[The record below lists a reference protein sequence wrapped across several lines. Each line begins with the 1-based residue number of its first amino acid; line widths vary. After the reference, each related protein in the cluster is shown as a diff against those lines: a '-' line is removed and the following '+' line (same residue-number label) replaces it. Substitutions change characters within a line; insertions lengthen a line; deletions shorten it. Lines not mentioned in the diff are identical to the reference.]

1 MNSQKKH
8 SIINSKTE
16 SRRVILSLVVV
27 VTTSTSLLFPV
38 VVEAQQSVPPFGFP
52 EDLSSGS
59 ATSSSPAPQPV
70 KLTPAGNSASPGLI
84 PQNDPL
90 PEPVLLNDWEGQAS
104 EQPSRDA
111 FLPPK
116 TPTPQPLPAGDPFEN
131 VQQTQPPTSPI
142 NPSAP
147 AVSNGAKQAPG
158 ALPLQAP
165 NSTQRPLMP
174 AGEIDSLPPV
184 QQYPNSTGQGS
195 EFQQMSNSREVYSPP
210 ADNFSNSFDPAPQM
224 VPSPGNYGGNPP
236 ALQVEAAKV
245 RTEEVHEIQ
254 SGENYWTLSRKYYG
268 AARYFAAL
276 AEYNRHRIPHPDRM
290 KPGMYVL
297 IPDVSILEERFP
309 EMAWINKESEERA
322 KLPGG
327 FFIDESGRPAY
338 RIGKGDTL
346 TDIAQNHLGRMT
358 RWTEIHNLN
367 QDVLGA
373 RGILKIGMVLR
384 LPPDACQVTLA
395 PPVGNYR

>member
-1 MNSQKKH
+1 MNSHRNH
-8 SIINSKTE
+8 SIWNSKIE
-16 SRRVILSLVVV
+16 FRRLLLSLIVVF
-27 VTTSTSLLFPV
+27 TTSTSLLIPKI
-38 VVEAQQSVPPFGFP
+38 VEAQQSVPPFGFP
-52 EDLSSGS
+52 EDVSSESGS
-59 ATSSSPAPQPV
+59 SSSPAPQPI
-70 KLTPAGNSASPGLI
+70 KLTPAGNSESPGLI

-90 PEPVLLNDWEGQAS
+90 PEPVLLNEWEGQTQ
-104 EQPSRDA
+104 EIPSPDS

-116 TPTPQPLPAGDPFEN
+116 TQTPQPLPTGDPFGN
-131 VQQTQPPTSPI
+131 VQQSLPQTSSI

-147 AVSNGAKQAPG
+147 AISGDVQQAPG

-165 NSTQRPLMP
+165 NTAQRPLSP
-174 AGEIDSLPPV
+174 SGEIDSLPPV
-184 QQYPNSTGQGS
+184 GEFSNPPGQGS
-195 EFQQMSNSREVYSPP
+195 DFQQMSNSREVYSPP
-210 ADNFSNSFDPAPQM
+210 ADNFSNSFDSAPQM
-224 VPSPGNYGGNPP
+224 VPSPGNYGGNSS
-236 ALQVEAAKV
+236 AVQVEAAKV

-297 IPDVSILEERFP
+297 IPDVSILEERYP

-358 RWTEIHNLN
+358 RWTEIHKLN

-384 LPPDACQVTLA
+384 LPPDACQVSLA